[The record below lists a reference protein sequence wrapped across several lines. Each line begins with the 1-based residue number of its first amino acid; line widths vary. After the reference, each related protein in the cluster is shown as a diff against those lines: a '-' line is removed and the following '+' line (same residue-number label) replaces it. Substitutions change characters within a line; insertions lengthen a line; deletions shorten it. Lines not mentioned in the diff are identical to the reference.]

1 MCAEPRRIGLQAVG
15 RRIREYSVT
24 IRGVTR
30 LEVAVFRAM
39 VTMIEA
45 SIILIFVL

>member
-1 MCAEPRRIGLQAVG
+1 VWRIILGDDS
-15 RRIREYSVT
+15 R
-24 IRGVTR
+24 VTR
-30 LEVAVFRAM
+30 LEVAVVRAM